1 MPRGT
6 PKIVLAYE
14 IDGVVE
20 SISGYGELTIEQRRD
35 QIDAGGFGQRYR
47 LNLPGPPHLTTTI
60 EWIRWGDGVHPQD
73 EEIEP
78 REIEPRREIEP

>member
-14 IDGVVE
+14 VDGVVE
-20 SISGYGELTIEQRRD
+20 SISGYGELTIQQRRD
-35 QIDAGGFGQRYR
+35 RIDATAFGQRF
-47 LNLPGPPHLTTTI
+47 NHELPGIVHLTTTI
-60 EWIRWGDGVHPQD
+60 EWIRWGGNVHPHD

-78 REIEPRREIEP
+78 REIEQ

>member
-20 SISGYGELTIEQRRD
+20 SISGYGELTIEQRLDR
-35 QIDAGGFGQRYR
+35 IDAGGFGQRFR
-47 LNLPGPPHLTTTI
+47 FDLPGPPRLTTTI
-60 EWIRWGDGVHPQD
+60 EWIRWGDDVHPHD

-78 REIEPRREIEP
+78 PQREIEQ